1 MNLLIFLAILIAIVL
16 RIWIEKGYFLLPKIY
31 TKDGKT
37 YFQLNIL
44 GTVFTALITVL
55 ILYQAQPELFTSFIP
70 ALVTAYTVP
79 HLFDNIVT
87 KVMPDE

>member
-1 MNLLIFLAILIAIVL
+1 MNLLIFLAILIAIIL

-31 TKDGKT
+31 SKNGKT
-37 YFQLNIL
+37 YFQLNII
-44 GTVFTALITVL
+44 GTIFTALITVF
-55 ILYQAQPELFTSFIP
+55 ILYQAQPELFSTFIG
-70 ALVTAYTVP
+70 ALVTSYTVP